1 MFTDIEELKAIQRR
15 LAPFVHNTPVLTS
28 SSFDEAAGCRAYFK
42 CENFQR
48 MGAFKMRG
56 AMNAVLSLTDDEKR
70 RGVITHSSGN
80 FAQAVALS
88 SRNMGIPATVVMPG
102 NAPATKK
109 SAVVSYGA
117 TIIKCEPTME
127 SRISTTEKEQKETGM
142 VFLHPSDQKDVI
154 DGNSTACLELLQENP
169 ALEAVI
175 APVGGGGLLAGTA
188 LAARGINPQITVF
201 AGEPSGADDAFR
213 SLKAGRILPS
223 INPVTIA
230 DGLKTQ
236 LGKSNFPII
245 QNLVEEII
253 LVEEEE
259 IIAAMRF
266 IWERMKIVVEPSS
279 AVAPAAVLKSPQ
291 LFHGKKVGIII
302 SGGNVDLENLP
313 FQGSDP
319 ARSA

>member
-1 MFTDIEELKAIQRR
+1 MFTDFEELKAVQRR
-15 LAPFVHNTPVLTS
+15 LTPFVHNTPVLTS
-28 SSFDEAAGCRAYFK
+28 SSFNEAAGCATYFK

-56 AMNAVLSLTDDEKR
+56 AMNAILSLTDDEKR

-88 SRNMGIPATVVMPG
+88 SRDMGIPATVVMPK
-102 NAPATKK
+102 NASATKK
-109 SAVVSYGA
+109 SAVTSYGA
-117 TIIKCEPTME
+117 TIIECEPTME
-127 SRISTTEKEQKETGM
+127 ARISTTEKEQKKTGM

-169 ALEAVI
+169 TLEIVI
-175 APVGGGGLLAGTA
+175 TPVGGGGLLAGTA
-188 LAARGINPQITVF
+188 LAAKGINPRITVF
-201 AGEPSGADDAFR
+201 AGEPSGADDAFK

-245 QNLVEEII
+245 QNLVDEII

-291 LFHGKKVGIII
+291 FFHGKKVGIII
-302 SGGNVDLENLP
+302 SGGNIDLENLP
-313 FQGSDP
+313 FQ
-319 ARSA
+319 